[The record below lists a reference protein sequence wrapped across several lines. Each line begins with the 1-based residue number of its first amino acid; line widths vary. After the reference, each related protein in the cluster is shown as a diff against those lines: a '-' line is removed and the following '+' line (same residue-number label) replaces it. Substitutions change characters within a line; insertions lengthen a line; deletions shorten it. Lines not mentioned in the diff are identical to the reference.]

1 MLQIFKDTHYE
12 FQGNR
17 RIAFIISG
25 ALIVLGLLATVLRG
39 GPNYSIDFTG
49 GISLVLRF
57 EQHVEESPVRAAMAG
72 IGFPDAE
79 VKVIIGRGQEDLMV
93 RIPEA
98 SDADEQVD
106 KVITGL
112 QEAFPGNPLTVRSV
126 EAVGPKIGHE
136 LRNAAILA
144 ILASLLFIVIYITWR
159 FQYRF
164 AIASIAALTHDVLIV
179 FGLFSIL
186 NLQISLVVVAAFLT
200 IVGYSLNDTIVVL
213 DRIRENVKK
222 LRSKSFEEQV
232 NISINETLSRT
243 VLTSGTTILVVFILY
258 FFGGAVI
265 HDFAFALLAGVIVG
279 TYSSI
284 FVASPILVEWNLRKP
299 EKRTKK

>member
-1 MLQIFKDTHYE
+1 MFTIFKNTHYD
-12 FQGNR
+12 FQGKR
-17 RIAFIISG
+17 RIAFFISASLII
-25 ALIVLGLLATVLRG
+25 IGLVATVLRG

-49 GISLVLRF
+49 GLSIVLRF
-57 EQHVEESPVRAAMAG
+57 EQHVEESDVRAAMG
-72 IGFPDAE
+72 ELGFPDAE
-79 VKVIIGRGQEDLMV
+79 VKLVIGRGQEDLMV

-98 SDADEQVD
+98 ADADAQIES
-106 KVITGL
+106 ILSGL
-112 QEAFPGNPLTVRSV
+112 QAAFPGNEAAVRSV

-144 ILASLLFIVIYITWR
+144 IIASLFFIVVYITWR
-159 FQYRF
+159 FQYRY
-164 AIASIAALTHDVLIV
+164 AIAAIAALTHDVLIV

-186 NLQISLVVVAAFLT
+186 NLQISLAVVAAFLT
-200 IVGYSLNDTIVVL
+200 IVGYSLNDTIVVF

-222 LRSKSFEEQV
+222 LRSKPFLDQV

-243 VLTSGTTILVVFILY
+243 VLTSGTTLIVVFILY

-265 HDFAFALLAGVIVG
+265 HDFAFALLAGVVVG

-284 FVASPILVEWNLRKP
+284 FVASPILVEWNIRKP